1 MRNRHLDRASDAN
14 PHGRASKWARTAPA
28 FERVRRGTL
37 RALLLSPPRRWLRT
51 HFRSR
56 GAAKMEVASDR
67 PSGGRANQRNT
78 KAMEQGALLD
88 EAVGADGRQYHHP
101 SLDSRPESLGG
112 I

>member
-1 MRNRHLDRASDAN
+1 
-14 PHGRASKWARTAPA
+14 
-28 FERVRRGTL
+28 
-37 RALLLSPPRRWLRT
+37 
-51 HFRSR
+51 
-56 GAAKMEVASDR
+56 MEVASDR